1 MKKLLLL
8 LFITM
13 SFLVQGQ
20 VPTDWQVDGLKGKVK
35 KRTMVRTWTDGA
47 IKKEEVLYNAEGVK
61 TKTLLYD
68 TDGNG
73 SSLICEY
80 QNIYREY
87 NDNKRYIISL
97 PCEEEDNEYTM
108 SNRTFDREYWTADRQ
123 QVFIYGF
130 LGNDSYSRSTYDEE
144 YRLINKENYTK
155 FSSGEEESVD
165 VSNIFYTYN
174 EGGELIRLDYS
185 SKSDNEEEKSYYLY
199 EIQKRDKRDN
209 IIRRIVQDKEK
220 KNRVTEEFIY
230 EYYE

>member
-1 MKKLLLL
+1 MKKLLLM
-8 LFITM
+8 LFVTM

-35 KRTMVRTWTDGA
+35 KMTMVRTWTDGA
-47 IKKEEVLYNAEGVK
+47 IKKEEVLYNVVGVK

-68 TDGNG
+68 TDDSG
-73 SSLICEY
+73 SSLVCEY

-87 NDNKRYIISL
+87 KDNKRYIISL

-108 SNRTFDREYWTADRQ
+108 SNRTPDREYWTADRQ

-144 YRLINKENYTK
+144 YRLINKESYTK
-155 FSSGEEESVD
+155 FSSGGEERIV
-165 VSNIFYTYN
+165 VSNVFYTYN

-185 SKSDNEEEKSYYLY
+185 SKSNNEEEKLYYLY
-199 EIQKRDKRDN
+199 ETQKRDRREN
-209 IIRRIVQDKEK
+209 ILRRIVQGKEK
-220 KNRVTEEFIY
+220 KNSFTEEFTY
-230 EYYE
+230 EYY